1 MDKNAIKK
9 FAVWARRALIERVS
23 QKAMQY
29 GIEEHNILPAGVD
42 SVNGK
47 VLTDTE
53 KAQRRALI
61 AQIQAKDY
69 KEVMEEVAYTWFNRF
84 IALRFMEVNGYLP
97 SHVRI
102 FTDEENHF
110 KPQIIDE
117 ALHLD
122 LDGLD
127 MDKVYAFK
135 NANQTEE
142 LYKYLL
148 ITQCNALNSVLPG
161 MFQRISDYTELLLPD
176 NLLREGSVL
185 QQMVENIPE
194 EDWRDAVQI
203 IGWLYQYY
211 NAEKKDEVFAALKKN
226 VKITKENIPAATQL
240 FTPDWIVRYMVE
252 NSLGRLWVEGHP
264 NDTLKAD
271 WKYYLEEAP
280 QEPEVEAQLAEIRKE
295 YAALTP
301 DKIKCIDP
309 CCGSGHI
316 LVYLFDLLMQIYE
329 SYGYTTREAVESIV
343 QNNLYGLDIDDRAAQ
358 LAYFAVMMK
367 ARQYDRRFLSRGTQP
382 HVYAIQESNGVDHYA
397 LEYFCNGD
405 AKLKAAMES
414 ILKDMKDAKE
424 YGSILT
430 VAPVDFG
437 ALYARFDEVIGDIN
451 LNKNAVLTQLL
462 PLVQVAKALAENY
475 HIAVTNP
482 PYMGSAKMGPKLFEY
497 IMNFYA
503 DYKSDLFAAFILRLK
518 DFTKEYGI
526 YALITQQAWM
536 FKSSY
541 RNLRPDIY
549 KNAIINMIHLGAHAF
564 DELGGEVVQTVSF
577 VQRKFQSTDYTGRY
591 LSLEK
596 YSSEE
601 EKRQGFFENVCRYT
615 SKAKNFMKL
624 PNQPTAY
631 WVSDKQAECFAKFS
645 ALADNGIIACAGLNT
660 SDNGRFVRFWQE
672 VEFDKIGFRC
682 NSHEE
687 LVDSKKKYAL
697 FNKGGGYRKWYGN
710 QFYIISFDTISY
722 NILLTIGNHLPSRQY
737 YFKPCLTW
745 NRISSAENFS
755 VRICEKGFVFDDVSP
770 SAFMRIENINY
781 AIGLMNSKPF
791 CELLCVM
798 NRGMKTETGNV
809 QKVPYINSQ
818 EKRNKV
824 ELISSQCVQNAKIDW
839 DSFESSWDFQVHPL
853 VRLKNSMNFAA
864 TNGDNKATSYFLQGA
879 YRAWKNECN
888 DRFAQLK
895 ANEEELNRIFI
906 DIYGLQDELTPEEE
920 DKDVTVHYL
929 ADTKEDAPAS
939 LQGSSYLLTRRDVV
953 VSLISYAVGCMFGRY
968 SLDVEGLIYAGGN
981 FDAKYCRWV
990 GYFGDKVDESVDENG
1005 QLIGGGWAGCS
1016 QYKYDGVRKDGK
1028 WVAASFPPD
1037 TDNII
1042 PICDDEYFEDDMVG
1056 RFVKF
1061 IETVYGSDTLEEN
1074 LKFIADA
1081 LGGKGRPR
1089 EVIRS
1094 YFLNDFFADHCR
1106 TYQKRPIYWL
1116 FDSGK
1121 KNGFKALIYMHRYQ
1135 PDTIARIRTDYVHEQ
1150 QARYRTAIADLEN
1163 RVASAATGER
1173 VKLNKA
1179 LTRLK
1184 DQDAEL
1190 RAYEEKIH
1198 HLADQMI
1205 AIDLDD
1211 GVKVNYAKFQDVLAK
1226 IK

>member
-29 GIEEHNILPAGVD
+29 GIEEHNSLPAGVD

-97 SHVRI
+97 SHVRV

-127 MDKVYAFK
+127 MEKVYGFK

-185 QQMVENIPE
+185 EQMVENIPE

-280 QEPEVEAQLAEIRKE
+280 QEPAVEAQLAEIRKE

-316 LVYLFDLLMQIYE
+316 LVYLFDVLMQIYE

-382 HVYAIQESNGVDHYA
+382 HVYAIRESNGVDYYA
-397 LEYFCNGD
+397 LEYYCNGD
-405 AKLKAAMES
+405 ANLKAAMDS

-430 VAPVDFG
+430 VAPVDFA
-437 ALYARFDEVIGDIN
+437 ALYARFDEVIGDID
-451 LNKNAVLTQLL
+451 LSKNAVLTQLL
-462 PLVQVAKALAENY
+462 PLVQAAEALAQKY
-475 HIAVTNP
+475 DVIVTNP
-482 PYMGSAKMGPKLFEY
+482 PYRGIDDVEAKLQDFVKAQYSFSCSDLSTVFMERCIELSKENGYYAMINIPVWMSLASYSALRTKMLKNEY
-497 IMNFYA
+497 IVNMLHLGRGMFGSDYGTTAFVVSNRGIV
-503 DYKSDLFAAFILRLK
+503 DYKGLYCKFFEKQGAVEPEEVKQKKFFTGTKKYITKQSLYFSLPNNIIAYWATKSFAEAFQANVNINTYATVFEGLKTRDKERFLRFWFEVASK
-518 DFTKEYGI
+518 KWVPYAKGGTFRRWYGNND
-526 YALITQQAWM
+526 YVVNWGDNGDEVRN
-536 FKSSY
+536 FKKSSGANFQHY
-541 RNLRPDIY
+541 FEP
-549 KNAIINMIHLGAHAF
+549 AITYTAMTMSGF
-564 DELGGEVVQTVSF
+564 
-577 VQRKFQSTDYTGRY
+577 TGRY
-591 LSLEK
+591 IS
-596 YSSEE
+596 
-601 EKRQGFFENVCRYT
+601 
-615 SKAKNFMKL
+615 
-624 PNQPTAY
+624 NQI
-631 WVSDKQAECFAKFS
+631 F
-645 ALADNGIIACAGLNT
+645 
-660 SDNGRFVRFWQE
+660 
-672 VEFDKIGFRC
+672 
-682 NSHEE
+682 
-687 LVDSKKKYAL
+687 
-697 FNKGGGYRKWYGN
+697 GGGGGGITASSKVDYLLAFVN
-710 QFYIISFDTISY
+710 SMPFNYIISAMKSTVNFEVGQ
-722 NILLTIGNHLPSRQY
+722 IGKIPVL
-737 YFKPCLTW
+737 F
-745 NRISSAENFS
+745 
-755 VRICEKGFVFDDVSP
+755 G
-770 SAFMRIENINY
+770 
-781 AIGLMNSKPF
+781 NS
-791 CELLCVM
+791 
-798 NRGMKTETGNV
+798 
-809 QKVPYINSQ
+809 
-818 EKRNKV
+818 
-824 ELISSQCVQNAKIDW
+824 SSQKLVEALAKENVMLSKNDW
-839 DSFESSWDFQVHPL
+839 DSYEYSWDFQVHPL
-853 VRLKNSMNFAA
+853 VRLKDSMNFTV
-864 TNGDNKATSYFLQGA
+864 TNCDDKSTSYFLQGA

-888 DRFAQLK
+888 DRFAHLK

-906 DIYGLQDELTPEEE
+906 DIYGLQDELTPEVA
-920 DKDVTVHYL
+920 DKEVTVHYIV
-929 ADTKEDAPAS
+929 DTKEDAPAS
-939 LQGSSYLLTRRDVV
+939 LQGSNYLLTRRDVV

-968 SLDVEGLIYAGGN
+968 SLDVEGLVYAGGN
-981 FDAKYCRWV
+981 FNTKYCRWIRQ
-990 GYFGDKVDESVDENG
+990 FGDKATEEIDEKG
-1005 QLIGGGWAGCS
+1005 QLVGGGWAGCTLWE
-1016 QYKYDGVRKDGK
+1016 YDGVRKDGK
-1028 WVAASFPPD
+1028 WIAASFPPD

-1094 YFLNDFFADHCR
+1094 YFLNDFFSDHCR

-1135 PDTIARIRTDYVHEQ
+1135 PDTVARIRTDYVHEQ
-1150 QARYRTAIADLEN
+1150 QARYRTAMADLEN